1 MELSSAPR
9 RGPDSAVGSPAD
21 SSPPVSVMIFTLDE
35 ERNIDACLDS
45 LEWCDDVHVID
56 SYSEDGTLAICRRRR
71 IPVMQHRFEG
81 FGTQRSWALS
91 EVPTRYEWV
100 LILDADERV
109 PPELVDELRALIPR
123 SPGDVA
129 AYRMRRRFHMWGR
142 WLKHSSLYPTWVVR
156 LVRKGRVEF
165 VDRGHAETQH
175 VAGRIVKLESD
186 LIDHN
191 LKGIDEWFERQNRYS
206 RAEAELE
213 FAGESS
219 SMRGHSLLARDP
231 LERRAALKRIA
242 TRLPGRG
249 LLYFL
254 YSYVLRL
261 GFLDGRD
268 GFTFCLM
275 GAIYQSLIAIKKY
288 DIQRHQSPN
297 RATSGEGASSS
308 SRPR

>member
-1 MELSSAPR
+1 M
-9 RGPDSAVGSPAD
+9 
-21 SSPPVSVMIFTLDE
+21 
-35 ERNIDACLDS
+35 
-45 LEWCDDVHVID
+45 
-56 SYSEDGTLAICRRRR
+56 
-71 IPVMQHRFEG
+71 
-81 FGTQRSWALS
+81 
-91 EVPTRYEWV
+91 
-100 LILDADERV
+100 
-109 PPELVDELRALIPR
+109 VDELRTLIPL
-123 SPGDVA
+123 SPDDVA
-129 AYRMRRRFHMWGR
+129 AYRMRRRFHMWDR

-175 VAGRIVKLESD
+175 VAGRTAKLESD

-213 FAGESS
+213 HMGESS
-219 SMRGHSLLARDP
+219 STRRHSLFASDP
-231 LERRAALKRIA
+231 LKRRAALKYLA

-275 GAIYQSLIAIKKY
+275 GAIYQSMIAIKKY
-288 DIQRHQSPN
+288 DIRRHRSCG
-297 RATSGEGASSS
+297 RGTSGADVSPS
-308 SRPR
+308 SRAR